1 MPDSLNPNS
10 SEARLL
16 RSALGRTS
24 ECLPIEMLESPGAET
39 RAHLESC
46 RYCQNELAMLMEFRS
61 AVPASDEAASVEWIQ
76 AELARRAPASSPS
89 PATPGIWSKA
99 GAWFHR
105 LFPSRAW
112 QLVPVAAGLLFVV
125 AGGMYL
131 RTGEEAL
138 RPPTGDQVLRSR
150 SFAAVSPVGDVASA
164 PAELQWEVSSG
175 ASRYLVRVME
185 VDRTEIWRDEAATNR
200 IALPASIRAQMS
212 AGRSFLWVVVA
223 WDATGTTVAET
234 SLQTFHILATSR

>member
-1 MPDSLNPNS
+1 
-10 SEARLL
+10 
-16 RSALGRTS
+16 
-24 ECLPIEMLESPGAET
+24 
-39 RAHLESC
+39 
-46 RYCQNELAMLMEFRS
+46 
-61 AVPASDEAASVEWIQ
+61 
-76 AELARRAPASSPS
+76 
-89 PATPGIWSKA
+89 
-99 GAWFHR
+99 
-105 LFPSRAW
+105 
-112 QLVPVAAGLLFVV
+112 
-125 AGGMYL
+125 MYL

-138 RPPTGDQVLRSR
+138 RPPTGYQVLRSR

-212 AGRSFLWVVVA
+212 AGRSFLWVVA
-223 WDATGTTVAET
+223 AEDAAGATVAET